1 MLKYITLKE
10 VNMFESMKET
20 LTSWNVKTS
29 ERAKLQHAYIVIAV
43 ALLIVAG
50 VVGLL
55 NRELGQNI
63 LVISIISAA
72 MFLANAIAWSLL
84 QSALLFRLSN
94 LRSSSRKK

>member
-1 MLKYITLKE
+1 
-10 VNMFESMKET
+10 MFEPLKET
-20 LTSWNVKTS
+20 LTTWNTKNG

-43 ALLIVAG
+43 VLLVVAG
-50 VVGLL
+50 VVGLM

-84 QSALLFRLSN
+84 QSALLFRLSSQ
-94 LRSSSRKK
+94 RRTSVRKK

>member
-1 MLKYITLKE
+1 
-10 VNMFESMKET
+10 MFEPLKET
-20 LTSWNVKTS
+20 LTTWNTKNG

-43 ALLIVAG
+43 VLLVVAG
-50 VVGLL
+50 VVGLM

-84 QSALLFRLSN
+84 QSALLFRI
-94 LRSSSRKK
+94 SSQRRTSARKK